1 MPAAKTNWKRSAI
14 TAAVTVGTALVIGL
28 GSTAWQLH
36 QQVQS
41 LEAQLLVSNSV
52 NEHQQKEIDRLW
64 DNLTDLW
71 KNSSR
76 AVAESAD

>member
-1 MPAAKTNWKRSAI
+1 MPAAKINWKRSAI

-71 KNSSR
+71 KNASK
-76 AVAESAD
+76 AVAESPD